1 MTREELML
9 GMIKIYGHEH
19 PITIEYCRMC
29 ERLDD
34 TEWNNKLLTILLSAH
49 LQYPVRDIIDYE

>member
-1 MTREELML
+1 MIREELML

-19 PITIEYCRMC
+19 PITIEYCKMC

-34 TEWNNKLLTILLSAH
+34 TELNNNFLIATLFAHFLS
-49 LQYPVRDIIDYE
+49 RSIKKNEE